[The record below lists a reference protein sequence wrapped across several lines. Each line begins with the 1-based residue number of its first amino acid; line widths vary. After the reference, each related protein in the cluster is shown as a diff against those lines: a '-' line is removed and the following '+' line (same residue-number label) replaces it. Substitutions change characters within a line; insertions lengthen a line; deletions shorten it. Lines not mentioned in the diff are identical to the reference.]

1 MHEPTSESANS
12 LTAPAEPD
20 AKPSGASASPEQ
32 AGDRQLLEKLVF
44 SNLQEARA
52 ARRWNVGMRLA
63 WLVFAVA
70 VFWLLRNDNAPATN
84 PTSAHT
90 ATVEIKGEIA
100 SGADASAENIVLAMR
115 SALEDSGSQALVLVI
130 NSPGGSP
137 VQAGI
142 INDEIHR
149 LKAIYKKPIYA
160 VVEESCASA
169 AYYIAAATD
178 KIYVDKASIVGSIG
192 VLMDGFGFTGLMD
205 KMGVERRLMTA
216 GENKGFLDPFSP
228 QTEAQRKHAQSML
241 NQIHAQFIDA
251 VKKGRGDRLKETP
264 EMFSGLFWSGQQAV
278 EMGLADDMGSLD
290 MVARDVVKAED
301 ITDYTRRE
309 NVAERLAKRFGAAMG
324 AGAWQAMRSS
334 VTLR

>member
-1 MHEPTSESANS
+1 MHEPTSESANP

-32 AGDRQLLEKLVF
+32 ASDRQLLEKLVF

>member
-1 MHEPTSESANS
+1 MHEPTSESANP
-12 LTAPAEPD
+12 LTAPAEPA

-32 AGDRQLLEKLVF
+32 ASDRQLLEKLVF